1 MDRKLSH
8 HNNFLSSF
16 IDIMRALPIFCNH
29 LEAGNVSISI
39 VSRKS
44 WVSPLKA
51 FARFRNLIRFHHKAF
66 IIRKNGQSLKILT
79 EVFRQKVVS
88 NVILAVLDHRSES
101 SNLLRWSTMVANREH
116 PPFQNLW
123 SALECLYLAYLNF
136 LLCFL
141 FFVQTLSIFLLQ
153 FGKRICHF
161 NT

>member
-44 WVSPLKA
+44 WVSPLKV
-51 FARFRNLIRFHHKAF
+51 FAKFRNLIRFHHKAF
-66 IIRKNGQSLKILT
+66 IICKNGQSLKVLT

-88 NVILAVLDHRSES
+88 NVILAFLDHRSET

-116 PPFQNLW
+116 PAFQNLW
-123 SALECLYLAYLNF
+123 IRPGMPMSCLLKFFALLFIYCSNPQHFFIAIWKAYMSL
-136 LLCFL
+136 
-141 FFVQTLSIFLLQ
+141 
-153 FGKRICHF
+153 
-161 NT
+161 